1 MLFALVANGGSIP
14 FVIGAG
20 LRPRWVLRGGLSQR
34 VRGFC
39 GAATVLNAAVFCMA
53 MVMLYAPAPLY
64 VDNMSISGGFFV
76 FAALALCAIGSQSTE
91 YYWRRSYVAT
101 VFTARETDHA
111 NAMLYQMLPA
121 AVANQLKEGRT
132 GVSDY
137 FEGVS
142 ILFCDIR
149 DFTIMCQRITP
160 LQVVHLLNQLFSA
173 FDILTDK
180 HNAFKVQTIGD
191 CYVIVVGLPYRDTKA
206 RVSGVGADDAAAGGD
221 DDGFVPTALH
231 VNRVPS
237 MRRISQIA
245 LAGVHAAACVDMARS
260 MIAEVAHVIDP
271 SRGEAIQ
278 TRIGIHTGNIVAGVI
293 GTKALRYDM
302 WGTDVLAAN
311 LMEANGV
318 PKKIVVSRVTYD
330 WLQLQNARQFKFT
343 PHVEVEVRGAA
354 VARGLCY

>member
-1 MLFALVANGGSIP
+1 MLQVRAAAGQRCCCAAAAPLGMPDTALCG
-14 FVIGAG
+14 
-20 LRPRWVLRGGLSQR
+20 VLCG
-34 VRGFC
+34 
-39 GAATVLNAAVFCMA
+39 GAASVLNCTVFVMFAAL
-53 MVMLYAPAPLY
+53 LYVPAPLY
-64 VDNMSISGGFFV
+64 MDTAAVAAGTFV
-76 FAALALCAIGSQSTE
+76 IAALVLCGIGSQATE
-91 YYWRRSYVAT
+91 YYWRRSFVAT

-149 DFTIMCQRITP
+149 DFTAMCQRITP

-180 HNAFKVQTIGD
+180 YSAFKVQTIGD
-191 CYVIVVGLPYRDTKA
+191 CYVIVVGLPYRDTRA
-206 RVSGVGADDAAAGGD
+206 RVSGAAADDGN
-221 DDGFVPTALH
+221 DDGFVPPVVPVA
-231 VNRVPS
+231 RVPS
-237 MRRISQIA
+237 MRRASQIA
-245 LAGVHAAACVDMARS
+245 MAGVHAAACVEMARG
-260 MIAEVAHVIDP
+260 MLGEVAHVIDP

-278 TRIGIHTGNIVAGVI
+278 TRIGVHTGSIVAGVI
-293 GTKALRYDM
+293 GTKTLRYDM

-318 PKKIVVSRVTYD
+318 PTKIVVSRVTYD
-330 WLQLQNARQFKFT
+330 WLQLQGAKHFKFT
-343 PHVEVEVRGAA
+343 PHVDVEVLAA
-354 VARGLCY
+354 WWWWWWWWWVW